1 MLRIVLTTILTSFM
15 GVAYATPHQ
24 CPVLASEGLTERQI
38 ETVHKSYVAG
48 KEKDMAYSL
57 AAIVW
62 KESSAGRYMINLQD
76 PSAGPF
82 HITIDNALVYLK
94 WKDTNFNRN
103 RAAQMLI
110 QDFQLSAEFAMIN
123 LQFWKDQYKNNWFRI
138 WASYNAGYNWKN
150 GEDYAHDIAR
160 KVQKIKL
167 CSWR

>member
-1 MLRIVLTTILTSFM
+1 MINTALTALLLVFLS
-15 GVAYATPHQ
+15 VPYASAYQ
-24 CPVLASEGLTERQI
+24 CPVLASEGLSERQI
-38 ETVHKSYVAG
+38 GVIHKAFTVG
-48 KEKDMAYSL
+48 KAKNMSYSL

-76 PSAGPF
+76 PSAGAF
-82 HITIDNALVYLK
+82 HITINNALVYLK

-123 LQFWKDQYKNNWFRI
+123 LTFWKDLHKDNWFRI
-138 WASYNAGYNWKN
+138 WASYNAGYRWQN
-150 GEDYAHDIAR
+150 GESYATDISR

-167 CSWR
+167 CRWR